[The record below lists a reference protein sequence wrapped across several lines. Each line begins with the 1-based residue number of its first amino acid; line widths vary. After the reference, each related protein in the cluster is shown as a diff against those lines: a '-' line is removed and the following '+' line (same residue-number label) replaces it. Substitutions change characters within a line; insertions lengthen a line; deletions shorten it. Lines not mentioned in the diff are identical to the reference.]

1 MSPVI
6 EVYEYL
12 KMLAFTVSLAK
23 EATDNICSPIVYL
36 GLKKGILSLLRGG
49 DPERLWMLTREAVD
63 APSLGVFKARLVGTL
78 GSLI

>member
-23 EATDNICSPIVYL
+23 QATDNICSPIVYL
-36 GLKKGILSLLRGG
+36 GLKKGILSLLRGAG
-49 DPERLWMLTREAVD
+49 SREVVD
-63 APSLGVFKARLVGTL
+63 VD
-78 GSLI
+78 